1 MHQGRF
7 VFSQLTDF
15 ISRQQFDLCVERYDG
30 HYYVKHL
37 SCWDHFLA
45 LLFGQLAERPSL
57 RNTVLC
63 LNAHQDK
70 LYHLG
75 FRSTRLVASSLSR
88 ASEKRDW
95 RIYRDLAQILITKA
109 RHLYIG
115 QPSKTP
121 LPESTVYLLDA
132 STIDLCLSLF
142 SWAHFRKAK
151 AGIKLNVLLELS
163 ALLPVLFVVTPALDH
178 EVKLLDELSIEVG
191 AYYVMDRGYAD
202 YARLHRIAQK
212 GAFFIIRAKKNMAW
226 KRLYSKPIGKT
237 HGLRCDQT
245 IRFTGYVA
253 RQRYP
258 DKLRRIKYYDEETGK
273 HYVFLTNDS
282 DIEAQLIPDLY
293 KHRWQIE
300 LFFKWIKQHLK
311 IQVFWGY
318 SYNAVM
324 MQVSVAICTYVL
336 VSIVKKELDIDA
348 DSYEILQILGVSLL
362 TKDRISALFLQNDK
376 SISDIDKPEPLL
388 LLGF

>member
-1 MHQGRF
+1 MNQGRF

-15 ISRQQFDLCVERYDG
+15 IPRHQFDRCVERYEG
-30 HYYVKHL
+30 HYYVKNL

-75 FRSTRLVASSLSR
+75 FRSKQLVASSFSR
-88 ASEKRDW
+88 ASETRDW

-109 RHLYIG
+109 RHLYVG

-163 ALLPVLFVVTPALDH
+163 ALLPVLFVVTPARDH
-178 EVKLLDELSIEVG
+178 EVIQLDELAIEAG

-202 YARLHRIAQK
+202 YARLYRIAQK

-226 KRLYSKPIGKT
+226 KRLYSKPTDKT
-237 HGLRCDQT
+237 EGLRCDQT
-245 IRFTGYVA
+245 IRFTGYLA

-258 DKLRRIKYYDEETGK
+258 DNLRRIKYYDEETGK
-273 HYVFLTNDS
+273 YYVFLTNDR
-282 DIEAQLIPDLY
+282 DIEAKLIPDLY
-293 KHRWQIE
+293 KQRWQIE

-311 IQVFWGY
+311 IQTFWGY

-324 MQVSVAICTYVL
+324 TQVSVAICTYLL

-362 TKDRISALFLQNDK
+362 TKDRISTLFLQNNK
-376 SISDIDKPEPLL
+376 SVPDPNQPEPLL